1 MDKLSGMAL
10 DFSAVKSFE
19 PVPGDIYEAVFDGG
33 KVRRNRADDGDV
45 FNAEFT
51 IENAEDSDLNGRK
64 VFRGFSLKPQ
74 ALWALKEMLLACD
87 TPEDEFTEDAD
98 LEDLVKQAEGAHVLV
113 TVTLEPNT
121 NKPGRF
127 YNNVT
132 DIKSAS

>member
-1 MDKLSGMAL
+1 MTGMAL

-19 PVPGDIYEAVFDGG
+19 PVPSDVYECVFDGG

-45 FNAEFT
+45 FNAELT
-51 IENAEDSDLNGRK
+51 IENHSDDLDGRK

-74 ALWALKEMLLACD
+74 ALWALKEFLLACD
-87 TPEDEFTEDAD
+87 VDEDMFTEDAD
-98 LEDLVKQAEGAHVLV
+98 LEELIKLAEGAHVLV

-121 NKPGRF
+121 NKPNKF

-132 DIKSAS
+132 DIKPNS

>member
-1 MDKLSGMAL
+1 MTGLSL

-19 PVPGDIYEAVFDGG
+19 PVPADVYEAVLDGG

-51 IENAEDSDLNGRK
+51 IENHDDPDLNGRK

-87 TPEDEFTEDAD
+87 IDEDEFTADAD
-98 LEDLVKQAEGAHVLV
+98 LEDLISQATGAHVLV
-113 TVTLEPNT
+113 TVELLPND
-121 NKPGRF
+121 KKLGKF

-132 DIKSAS
+132 DIKSATAF